1 MNNPF
6 SNKSN
11 KSSHAQAQQNTQ
23 IHQDAQTQQD
33 TKAQHNPQTQH
44 HAQTQQYTDVQNR
57 THQQTH
63 TNEQTHSS
71 KDLEEI
77 AKLARQNAEL
87 IGDLQRTR
95 ADFENFRKQ
104 VEMQREQAKTVAKHA
119 TVSKFLPLIDDMS
132 RAIKA
137 HPDLLAPVQKTLDKT
152 LKSLNLAVINSNPG
166 TVFNPEFHNAISM
179 EDNDGEKEVIAE
191 ELIPG
196 YLYEGEVLRAAMVR
210 VKHQ

>member
-1 MNNPF
+1 MTKP
-6 SNKSN
+6 
-11 KSSHAQAQQNTQ
+11 QAEP
-23 IHQDAQTQQD
+23 HKASQTTPHSAPQPELQ
-33 TKAQHNPQTQH
+33 TKPHSGA
-44 HAQTQQYTDVQNR
+44 
-57 THQQTH
+57 
-63 TNEQTHSS
+63 HSS
-71 KDLEEI
+71 PHFSQATDSLSSNPELE
-77 AKLARQNAEL
+77 KLAQQNAEL

-104 VEMQREQAKTVAKHA
+104 VELQREQAKNLAKHA

-152 LKSLNLAVINSNPG
+152 LKSLNLSVIDSNVG
-166 TVFNPEFHNAISM
+166 TTFNPEFHNAISM
-179 EDNDGEKEVIAE
+179 EDDDSGKEVIAE

-196 YLYEGEVLRAAMVR
+196 YLYEDQVLRAAMVR

>member
-11 KSSHAQAQQNTQ
+11 KSSQA
-23 IHQDAQTQQD
+23 
-33 TKAQHNPQTQH
+33 KAQSQTRGNAFDPDLNPNTFEDPEFKPDIEEGNPKH
-44 HAQTQQYTDVQNR
+44 SANST
-57 THQQTH
+57 
-63 TNEQTHSS
+63 TNSTANSA

-77 AKLARQNAEL
+77 AKLAHQNSEL

-104 VEMQREQAKTVAKHA
+104 VELQREQAKTIAKHA
-119 TVSKFLPLIDDMS
+119 TISKVLPLIDDMS

-152 LKSLNLAVINSNPG
+152 LKALNLTPIDSNPG
-166 TVFNPEFHNAISM
+166 TVFNPEFHNAITM
-179 EDNDGEKEVIAE
+179 EEGDGDKEVIAE

>member
-6 SNKSN
+6 SNKN
-11 KSSHAQAQQNTQ
+11 DKSSH
-23 IHQDAQTQQD
+23 
-33 TKAQHNPQTQH
+33 TKAQPQTRGNAFDPELNPNTFEDPEFKPDIEEGNPKH
-44 HAQTQQYTDVQNR
+44 SANST
-57 THQQTH
+57 
-63 TNEQTHSS
+63 TNSTANSA

-77 AKLARQNAEL
+77 AKLARQNSEL

-104 VEMQREQAKTVAKHA
+104 VELQREQAKTIAKHA
-119 TVSKFLPLIDDMS
+119 TISKVLPLIDDMS

-152 LKSLNLAVINSNPG
+152 LKALNLAPIDSTPG
-166 TVFNPEFHNAISM
+166 TAFNPEFHNAITM
-179 EDNDGEKEVIAE
+179 EEGDGDKEVIAE

>member
-1 MNNPF
+1 MTQPQTEPHKA
-6 SNKSN
+6 SQTTPHSASQPEAQA
-11 KSSHAQAQQNTQ
+11 KSSSVPHSTPHSNPHLGQVSDSSMNPELEKKLAQQNT
-23 IHQDAQTQQD
+23 
-33 TKAQHNPQTQH
+33 
-44 HAQTQQYTDVQNR
+44 
-57 THQQTH
+57 
-63 TNEQTHSS
+63 
-71 KDLEEI
+71 
-77 AKLARQNAEL
+77 EL

-104 VEMQREQAKTVAKHA
+104 VDLQREQAKNLAKHA

-152 LKSLNLAVINSNPG
+152 LKSLNLSIIDSSVG
-166 TVFNPEFHNAISM
+166 TAFNPEFHNAISM
-179 EDNDGEKEVIAE
+179 EDDESGKEVIAE

-196 YLYEGEVLRAAMVR
+196 YLYEGQVLRAAMVR

>member
-6 SNKSN
+6 SNKNN
-11 KSSHAQAQQNTQ
+11 KSSHAQTQQDAQN
-23 IHQDAQTQQD
+23 HQDAKT
-33 TKAQHNPQTQH
+33 QHNPQTQQH
-44 HAQTQQYTDVQNR
+44 VQTQQHTDMQNH
-57 THQQTH
+57 THQQTR

-77 AKLARQNAEL
+77 AKLARQNSEL

-104 VEMQREQAKTVAKHA
+104 VELQREQAKTVAKHA

-137 HPDLLAPVQKTLDKT
+137 HPDILAPVQKTLDKT
-152 LKSLNLAVINSNPG
+152 LKSLDLAVIDSNPG

-196 YLYEGEVLRAAMVR
+196 YLYEGEVLRTAMVR

>member
-1 MNNPF
+1 MTQPQTEPHKAPQTTPHF
-6 SNKSN
+6 ASQPEAQA
-11 KSSHAQAQQNTQ
+11 KSSSVPHSTP
-23 IHQDAQTQQD
+23 HS
-33 TKAQHNPQTQH
+33 NPHPSQVS
-44 HAQTQQYTDVQNR
+44 D
-57 THQQTH
+57 
-63 TNEQTHSS
+63 SS
-71 KDLEEI
+71 I
-77 AKLARQNAEL
+77 NPEL

-104 VEMQREQAKTVAKHA
+104 VDLQREQAKNLAKHA

-152 LKSLNLAVINSNPG
+152 LKSLNLAQIDSSVG
-166 TVFNPEFHNAISM
+166 TAFNPEFHNAISM
-179 EDNDGEKEVIAE
+179 EDDESGKEVIAE

-196 YLYEGEVLRAAMVR
+196 YLYEGQVLRAAMVR

>member
-11 KSSHAQAQQNTQ
+11 KSSHTQN
-23 IHQDAQTQQD
+23 HQDVQTQQD
-33 TKAQHNPQTQH
+33 IKAQHNPQTQQH
-44 HAQTQQYTDVQNR
+44 VQTQQHADAQNR

-63 TNEQTHSS
+63 ANEQTHSS
-71 KDLEEI
+71 KDLEEMD
-77 AKLARQNAEL
+77 KLVRQNAEL

-104 VEMQREQAKTVAKHA
+104 VEIQREQVKTVAKHA

-152 LKSLNLAVINSNPG
+152 LKNLNLAVIDSNPG

-179 EDNDGEKEVIAE
+179 EDNEGEKEVIAE

>member
-11 KSSHAQAQQNTQ
+11 KSSHAQ
-23 IHQDAQTQQD
+23 TQQD
-33 TKAQHNPQTQH
+33 TQIYQDAKTQHNPQTQQH
-44 HAQTQQYTDVQNR
+44 VQTQQHTDAQNH
-57 THQQTH
+57 THQQTRA
-63 TNEQTHSS
+63 NEQTHPS

-77 AKLARQNAEL
+77 AKLARQNSEL

-104 VEMQREQAKTVAKHA
+104 VELQREQAKTVARHA
-119 TVSKFLPLIDDMS
+119 TASKFLPLIDDMS

-137 HPDLLAPVQKTLDKT
+137 HPDLLAPVQKTLDKV
-152 LKSLNLAVINSNPG
+152 LKSLNLVVIDSNPG

>member
-6 SNKSN
+6 SNKSD
-11 KSSHAQAQQNTQ
+11 KSSQA
-23 IHQDAQTQQD
+23 
-33 TKAQHNPQTQH
+33 KAQSQTRGDAFDSELNPNTFEDPEFKPDIEEGNPKH
-44 HAQTQQYTDVQNR
+44 SVNST
-57 THQQTH
+57 
-63 TNEQTHSS
+63 TNST

-77 AKLARQNAEL
+77 AKLAHQNSEL

-104 VEMQREQAKTVAKHA
+104 VELQREQAKTIAKHA
-119 TVSKFLPLIDDMS
+119 TISKVLPLIDDMS

-152 LKSLNLAVINSNPG
+152 LKALSLTPIDSNPG
-166 TVFNPEFHNAISM
+166 TVFNPEFHNAITM
-179 EDNDGEKEVIAE
+179 EEGDGDKEVIAE

>member
-6 SNKSN
+6 SNKSD
-11 KSSHAQAQQNTQ
+11 KSSQA
-23 IHQDAQTQQD
+23 
-33 TKAQHNPQTQH
+33 KAQSQTRGNAFDPELNPNTFEDPEFKPDIEEGNPKH
-44 HAQTQQYTDVQNR
+44 SANST
-57 THQQTH
+57 
-63 TNEQTHSS
+63 TNSTANST

-77 AKLARQNAEL
+77 AKLARQNSEL

-104 VEMQREQAKTVAKHA
+104 VELQREQAKTIAKHA
-119 TVSKFLPLIDDMS
+119 TISKVLPLIDDMS

-137 HPDLLAPVQKTLDKT
+137 HSDLLAPVQKTLDKT
-152 LKSLNLAVINSNPG
+152 LKALNLTPIDSNPG
-166 TVFNPEFHNAISM
+166 TVFNPEFHNAITM
-179 EDNDGEKEVIAE
+179 EEGDGDKEVIAE